1 MNLIILFE
9 KDFITENKVRLKDRR
24 LKHVLTVHRAKLG
37 DTLRVGLINGKMGKG
52 MIIKLNEEEMEMEV
66 ELSEPNPPP
75 LNAQLVLAMP
85 RPKALKRIVQ
95 DVTTMGIKKIYIIK
109 TWRVE
114 KSFWNSPV
122 LEEDSLFENMIL
134 GLEQGKD
141 TILPEIEVVKLFK
154 PFVEDRIPDII
165 KGTRAIVAHP
175 VQDTECPRSIK
186 EPVTLAIGPEG
197 GFIPYE
203 IDMLVKQGFEVVS
216 LGERIL
222 RVETAIP
229 VILGRL
235 F

>member
-1 MNLIILFE
+1 MNLIVLFE
-9 KDFITENKVRLKDRR
+9 KDFVNDNIVRLKDRR
-24 LKHVLTVHRAKLG
+24 LKHVLSVHRANTG
-37 DTLRVGLINGKMGKG
+37 DTLRVGLLNNKMGKG
-52 MIIKLNEEEMEMEV
+52 LITKLNEEEMEMKV
-66 ELSEPNPPP
+66 ELTDSSPPP
-75 LNAQLVLAMP
+75 LNVQLILAMP
-85 RPKALKRIVQ
+85 RPKALKRIIQ

-114 KSFWNSPV
+114 KSFWSSSV
-122 LEEDSLFENMIL
+122 LNEDSLFENMIL

-141 TILPEIEVVKLFK
+141 TILPKIEVVKLFK
-154 PFVEDRIPDII
+154 PFVEDGIPDII
-165 KGTRAIVAHP
+165 KRTRAIVAHP
-175 VQDTECPRSIK
+175 ISEKECPRNIN

-203 IDMLVKQGFEVVS
+203 IAMLEKQGFEVVN

-235 F
+235 S

>member
-9 KDFITENKVRLKDRR
+9 QDFIAENKIRLKDRR
-24 LKHVLTVHRAKLG
+24 LKHVLTVHRAKRG
-37 DTLRVGLINGKMGKG
+37 DTLRVGLLNDKMGEG
-52 MIIKLNEEEMEMEV
+52 LITKLNEEELEMEV
-66 ELSEPNPPP
+66 ELTEHSPQP
-75 LNAQLVLAMP
+75 LNVQLVLAMP
-85 RPKALKRIVQ
+85 RPKALKRIIQ

-114 KSFWNSPV
+114 KSFWSSPV
-122 LEEDSLFENMIL
+122 LKEENLFENMIL

-175 VQDTECPRSIK
+175 IADKECPRNIK
-186 EPVTLAIGPEG
+186 GPVTLAIGPEG

-203 IDMLVKQGFEVVS
+203 IDMFKKQGFEVVS

-235 F
+235 

>member
-9 KDFITENKVRLKDRR
+9 QDFVAENKVRLKDRR
-24 LKHVLTVHRAKLG
+24 LKHVLDVHRAKLG
-37 DTLRVGLINGKMGKG
+37 DTLRVGLLNNKMGRG
-52 MIIKLNEEEMEMEV
+52 LITKLNEEEMEMEV
-66 ELSEPNPPP
+66 ELTDSSPPP
-75 LNAQLVLAMP
+75 LNVQLVLAMP
-85 RPKALKRIVQ
+85 RPKALKRIIQ

-114 KSFWNSPV
+114 KSFWSSPV
-122 LEEDSLFENMIL
+122 LEKESLFENMVL

-141 TILPEIEVVKLFK
+141 TILPAIEAVKLFK
-154 PFVEDRIPDII
+154 PFVEDCIPDII
-165 KGTRAIVAHP
+165 KNTRAIVAHP
-175 VQDTECPRSIK
+175 IADKECPRSIK

-197 GFIPYE
+197 GFISYE
-203 IDMLVKQGFEVVS
+203 IDMLEKQGFEVVS

-235 F
+235 

>member
-9 KDFITENKVRLKDRR
+9 QDFIGENKIRLKDRR
-24 LKHVLTVHRAKLG
+24 LKHVLTVHKAKLG
-37 DTLRVGLINGKMGKG
+37 DSLKVGLLNHRIGKG
-52 MIIKLNEEEMEMEV
+52 LITKLNEEELEMDI
-66 ELSEPNPPP
+66 ELLEASPPP
-75 LNAQLVLAMP
+75 LNVQLILAMP
-85 RPKALKRIVQ
+85 RPKALKRIIQ
-95 DVTTMGIKKIYIIK
+95 DVTTMGIKKIFIIK

-114 KSFWNSPV
+114 KSFWSSPV
-122 LEEDSLFENMIL
+122 LEEASLLENMVL
-134 GLEQGKD
+134 GLEQGRD

-175 VQDTECPRSIK
+175 IADKDCPRDIG
-186 EPVTLAIGPEG
+186 ERITLAIGPEG

-203 IDMLVKQGFEVVS
+203 IDMLEKQGFEVVS

-235 F
+235 S

>member
-1 MNLIILFE
+1 MNLIILFQE
-9 KDFITENKVRLKDRR
+9 DFITENKVVLKDRR
-24 LKHVLTVHRAKLG
+24 LRHVLNVHRAKVG
-37 DTLRVGLINGKMGKG
+37 DTLRVGLLNDKMGKG
-52 MIIKLNEEEMEMEV
+52 LITKLNEKELEMEV
-66 ELSEPNPPP
+66 ELTEKSPEP
-75 LNAQLVLAMP
+75 LNVQLVLAMP
-85 RPKALKRIVQ
+85 RPKALKRIIQ
-95 DVTTMGIKKIYIIK
+95 DVTTMGIKKIYVIK

-122 LEEDSLFENMIL
+122 LEEESLFENMIL

-141 TILPEIEVVKLFK
+141 TVLPEIEIVKLFK

-175 VQDTECPRSIK
+175 IAEKECPRNVK
-186 EPVTLAIGPEG
+186 EPITLAIGPEG
-197 GFIPYE
+197 GFISYE
-203 IDMLVKQGFEVVS
+203 IDMLQKQGFEVVS

-235 F
+235 S

>member
-9 KDFITENKVRLKDRR
+9 QDFVTENKVRLKDRR

-37 DTLRVGLINGKMGKG
+37 DSLKVGLLNNKMGKG
-52 MIIKLNEEEMEMEV
+52 LITKLNEEEMEMDV
-66 ELSEPNPPP
+66 ELLEPSPQP
-75 LNAQLVLAMP
+75 LNVQLVLAMP
-85 RPKALKRIVQ
+85 RPKALKRIIQ

-114 KSFWNSPV
+114 KSFWSSPV
-122 LEEDSLFENMIL
+122 LEEDSLLENMIL

-141 TILPEIEVVKLFK
+141 TMLPEIEVVKLFK

-165 KGTRAIVAHP
+165 KGTRALVAHP
-175 VQDTECPRSIK
+175 IADKECPRNTK

-203 IDMLVKQGFEVVS
+203 IDMLEKQGFEVVS

-235 F
+235 

>member
-1 MNLIILFE
+1 MNLIILFQE
-9 KDFITENKVRLKDRR
+9 DFITENKVVLKDRR
-24 LKHVLTVHRAKLG
+24 LRHVLNVHRAKVG
-37 DTLRVGLINGKMGKG
+37 DTLRVGLLNDKMGKG
-52 MIIKLNEEEMEMEV
+52 LITKLNEKELEMEV
-66 ELSEPNPPP
+66 ELTEKSPEP
-75 LNAQLVLAMP
+75 LNVQLVLALP
-85 RPKALKRIVQ
+85 RPKALKRIIQ
-95 DVTTMGIKKIYIIK
+95 DVTTMGIKKIYVIK

-114 KSFWNSPV
+114 KSFWSSPV
-122 LEEDSLFENMIL
+122 LEEKSLFENMIL

-141 TILPEIEVVKLFK
+141 TILPEIEIVKLFK

-175 VQDTECPRSIK
+175 IAEKECPRNVK
-186 EPVTLAIGPEG
+186 EPITLAIGPEG

-203 IDMLVKQGFEVVS
+203 IDMLQKQGFEVVS

-235 F
+235 S

>member
-9 KDFITENKVRLKDRR
+9 QDFTTENKVRLKGRR
-24 LKHVLTVHRAKLG
+24 LNHVLSVHRASVG
-37 DTLRVGLINGKMGKG
+37 DTLRVGLLNNKMGKG
-52 MIIKLNEEEMEMEV
+52 LITKLNEEEMEMEV
-66 ELSEPNPPP
+66 ELTDLSPPP
-75 LNAQLVLAMP
+75 LNVQLILAMP
-85 RPKALKRIVQ
+85 RPKALKRIIQ

-122 LEEDSLFENMIL
+122 LKEENLFENMIL

-141 TILPEIEVVKLFK
+141 TVLPEIEVVKLFK
-154 PFVEDRIPDII
+154 PFVEDSLPHIV

-175 VQDTECPRSIK
+175 VAERECPRNIN

-203 IDMLVKQGFEVVS
+203 VDMLERQGFEVVS

-229 VILGRL
+229 VILGR
-235 F
+235 FS

>member
-9 KDFITENKVRLKDRR
+9 QDFVAQNKVRLKDRR

-37 DTLRVGLINGKMGKG
+37 DSLKVGLLNNKMGKG
-52 MIIKLNEEEMEMEV
+52 LITKLNEEEMEMDV
-66 ELSEPNPPP
+66 ELLEPSPSP
-75 LNAQLVLAMP
+75 LNVQLVLAMP
-85 RPKALKRIVQ
+85 RPKALKRIIQ
-95 DVTTMGIKKIYIIK
+95 DVTTMGIKKIFIIK

-114 KSFWNSPV
+114 KSFWSSPV
-122 LEEDSLFENMIL
+122 LEEESLLENMIL

-165 KGTRAIVAHP
+165 KGTRALVAHP
-175 VQDTECPRSIK
+175 IADKECPRNIK

-203 IDMLVKQGFEVVS
+203 IDMLEKQGFEVVS

-229 VILGRL
+229 VILGR
-235 F
+235 FS

>member
-114 KSFWNSPV
+114 KSFWNSPI

>member
-1 MNLIILFE
+1 MNLIVLFE
-9 KDFITENKVRLKDRR
+9 QDFVTRHKVKLKDRR
-24 LKHVLTVHRAKLG
+24 LKHVLNVHRAKLG
-37 DTLRVGLINGKMGKG
+37 DTLRVGLLNNKIGKG
-52 MIIKLNEEEMEMEV
+52 LIIKLNEEEMEMEV
-66 ELSEPNPPP
+66 ELTDLSPQPSNV
-75 LNAQLVLAMP
+75 QMILAMP
-85 RPKALKRIVQ
+85 RPKALKRIIQ

-114 KSFWNSPV
+114 KSFWSSPV
-122 LEEDSLFENMIL
+122 LEEESLFENMVL

-154 PFVEDRIPDII
+154 PFVEDRIPDIV

-175 VQDTECPRSIK
+175 IADKECPRNIK

-203 IDMLVKQGFEVVS
+203 IEMLKKQGFEVVS

-235 F
+235 

>member
-9 KDFITENKVRLKDRR
+9 KDFVKNNTVRLKDRR
-24 LKHVLTVHRAKLG
+24 LKHVLSVHRANLG
-37 DTLRVGLINGKMGKG
+37 DTLKVGLLNNKMGKG
-52 MIIKLNEEEMEMEV
+52 LITKLNDEEMEMEV
-66 ELSEPNPPP
+66 ELIDSSPSP
-75 LNAQLVLAMP
+75 LNVQLILAMP
-85 RPKALKRIVQ
+85 RPKALKRIIQ
-95 DVTTMGIKKIYIIK
+95 DVTTMGIKQIYIIK

-114 KSFWNSPV
+114 KSFWSSPV
-122 LEEDSLFENMIL
+122 LKEDILLENMIL

-141 TILPEIEVVKLFK
+141 TILPKIEVVKLFK
-154 PFVEDRIPDII
+154 PFVEDSIPDII

-175 VQDTECPRSIK
+175 GSQKESPRNIK
-186 EPVTLAIGPEG
+186 DPVSLAIGPEG

-203 IDMLVKQGFEVVS
+203 VEMLEKQGFESVN

-235 F
+235 S

>member
-122 LEEDSLFENMIL
+122 LEEGSLFENMIL

-175 VQDTECPRSIK
+175 VQDKECPRSIK

>member
-1 MNLIILFE
+1 MNLILLFQE
-9 KDFITENKVRLKDRR
+9 DFVTENKVRLVDRR
-24 LKHVLTVHRAKLG
+24 LRHVLTIHRAKLG
-37 DTLRVGLINGKMGKG
+37 DSLRVGLLNNKMGKG
-52 MIIKLNEEEMEMEV
+52 LITKLNEEVLEMEV
-66 ELSEPNPPP
+66 ELTEFSPPP
-75 LNAQLVLAMP
+75 LNIQLVLAMP
-85 RPKALKRIVQ
+85 RPKALKRIIQ

-114 KSFWNSPV
+114 KSFWSSPV
-122 LEEDSLFENMIL
+122 LEEENLFENMIL

-154 PFVEDRIPDII
+154 PFVEDRIPDIV

-175 VQDTECPRSIK
+175 IADKECPRNIK

-203 IDMLVKQGFEVVS
+203 IDMFKKQGFEVVS
-216 LGERIL
+216 LGNRIL

-235 F
+235 